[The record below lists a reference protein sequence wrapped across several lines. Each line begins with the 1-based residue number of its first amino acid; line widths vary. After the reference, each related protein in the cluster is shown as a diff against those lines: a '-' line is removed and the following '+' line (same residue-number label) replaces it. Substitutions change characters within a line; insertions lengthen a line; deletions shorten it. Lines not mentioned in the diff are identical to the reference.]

1 MKRGKYELKKRA
13 KRQEETRLRIA
24 RATLELHE
32 ILGPALTTRSA
43 IAERAGVTRP
53 TVYSHFPDELSLGKA
68 CSSLEMS
75 DNPLPDPGP
84 WQEISDPERRL
95 RVALGDLYA
104 YFRRRERLWANILR
118 DQEMPLTDDD
128 PEAQEADAEI
138 MEPIYLH
145 WERMKQSLVV
155 GWGKSEEFP
164 GLQLSAIGLTLDFQT
179 WRAMVRTQGLSDEQA
194 IELMVGMVRCAAGVA
209 GPG

>member
-13 KRQEETRLRIA
+13 ERQEETRVRIA

-53 TVYSHFPDELSLGKA
+53 TVYAHFPDELTLGKA
-68 CSSLEMS
+68 CSSLELD
-75 DNPLPDPGP
+75 DNPLPDPRP
-84 WQEISDPERRL
+84 WQEIADPERRM
-95 RVALGDLYA
+95 RAALAELYA

-118 DQEMPLTDDD
+118 DQEMPHSNDD
-128 PEAQEADAEI
+128 PEAHEADAEI
-138 MEPIYLH
+138 MEPIFVH
-145 WERMKQSLVV
+145 WERMKETLAAGWESYEESPRLV
-155 GWGKSEEFP
+155 
-164 GLQLSAIGLTLDFQT
+164 LSAIGLALDFQA

-194 IELMVGMVRCAAGVA
+194 IELMVGMVRCAAGV

>member
-13 KRQEETRLRIA
+13 ERQEETRLRIA

-68 CSSLEMS
+68 CSSLELS
-75 DNPLPDPGP
+75 DNPLPDPGR
-84 WQEISDPERRL
+84 WEEIADPEERM

-104 YFRRRERLWANILR
+104 YFRRREGLWANILR
-118 DQEMPLTDDD
+118 DQEMTLDADD
-128 PEAQEADAEI
+128 PEAREADAEI
-138 MEPIYLH
+138 MGPIFAH
-145 WERMKQSLVV
+145 WERMRETLAA
-155 GWGKSEEFP
+155 GWGSADAYP
-164 GLQLSAIGLTLDFQT
+164 RLRLGAIGLALDFQA
-179 WRAMVRTQGLSDEQA
+179 WRAMARTQGLSDEQA
-194 IELMVGMVRCAAGVA
+194 IELMVGMVRCTVGVA
-209 GPG
+209 RPA

>member
-13 KRQEETRLRIA
+13 ERQEETRLRIA

-68 CSSLEMS
+68 CSSLELS
-75 DNPLPDPGP
+75 DNPLPDPGR
-84 WQEISDPERRL
+84 WEEFADPDERM

-104 YFRRRERLWANILR
+104 YFRRREGLWANILR
-118 DQEMPLTDDD
+118 DQEMTLDN
-128 PEAQEADAEI
+128 PEAREADAEI
-138 MEPIYLH
+138 MGPIFAH
-145 WERMKQSLVV
+145 WERMRETLAA
-155 GWGKSEEFP
+155 GWGSAEAYP
-164 GLQLSAIGLTLDFQT
+164 RLRLGALGLALDFQT
-179 WRAMVRTQGLSDEQA
+179 WRAMARTQGLSDEQA
-194 IELMVGMVRCAAGVA
+194 IELMVGMVRCTVGVA
-209 GPG
+209 EPA

>member
-13 KRQEETRLRIA
+13 ERQEETRLRIA

-32 ILGPALTTRSA
+32 ILGPALTSRSA
-43 IAERAGVTRP
+43 IAKRAGVTRP

-68 CSSLEMS
+68 CSSLELS
-75 DNPLPDPGP
+75 DNPLPDPRP
-84 WQEISDPERRL
+84 WQEIADPERRM
-95 RVALGDLYA
+95 RAALGDLYA

-118 DQEMPLTDDD
+118 DQQMPLTNDDQ
-128 PEAQEADAEI
+128 EAREADAEI
-138 MEPIYLH
+138 MEPIFLH
-145 WERMKQSLVV
+145 WERMKETLAAGWESYEESSRLV
-155 GWGKSEEFP
+155 
-164 GLQLSAIGLTLDFQT
+164 LSAIGLALDFQA

>member
-1 MKRGKYELKKRA
+1 MKRGKYNLKRRA
-13 KRQEETRLRIA
+13 ERQQETRLRIA

-43 IAERAGVTRP
+43 IAQRAGVTRP
-53 TVYSHFPDELSLGKA
+53 TVYSHFPDDLTLGKA

-75 DNPLPDPGP
+75 DNPLPDPEP
-84 WQEISDPERRL
+84 WQEIPDPEERL
-95 RVALGDLYA
+95 RMALGDLYS

-118 DQEMPLTDDD
+118 DQEMLLDD
-128 PEAQEADAEI
+128 PEALEADAEI
-138 MEPIYLH
+138 MEPIFLH
-145 WERMKQSLVV
+145 WERMRETLAA
-155 GWGKSEEFP
+155 GWGPPDSP
-164 GLQLSAIGLTLDFQT
+164 PRLLLGAIGLALDFRA
-179 WRAMVRTQGLSDEQA
+179 WRAMTRTQGMNDEQA

>member
-13 KRQEETRLRIA
+13 ERQEETRLRIA

-68 CSSLEMS
+68 CSSLELS
-75 DNPLPDPGP
+75 DNPLPDPG
-84 WQEISDPERRL
+84 WWEEIADPEERL
-95 RVALGDLYA
+95 RTALSDLYA
-104 YFRRRERLWANILR
+104 YFRRREGLWANILR
-118 DQEMPLTDDD
+118 DQEMPLDD
-128 PEAQEADAEI
+128 PEAREADAEI
-138 MEPIYLH
+138 MEPIFLH
-145 WERMKQSLVV
+145 WERMKQTLAA
-155 GWGKSEEFP
+155 GWGSAEAYP
-164 GLQLSAIGLTLDFQT
+164 PLQLSAIGLALDFQT

-194 IELMVGMVRCAAGVA
+194 IELMLGMVRCATGAAGH
-209 GPG
+209 G